1 MDNENKQVEELEELK
16 EIVNEDID
24 YSNEDLLSTDL
35 TDEDIK
41 SLTEIE
47 AQIVAQKVEVEIEKY
62 ENILMDAEEKNLT
75 DEEIIANGFNEE
87 KYFSLK
93 ELEKKIYS
101 HMKKMRKKTKEGGFF
116 GSLPTWAFILFIV
129 CALFT
134 ILPVNPYLPIML
146 YSSSLDQTSSKFMS
160 GIGGAYLV
168 YFLYIGVF
176 LITELVLL
184 IILFIK
190 GKKAKEKMQSF
201 KSYLVLFIINVIID
215 IPGLIIFL
223 NAVASYNA

>member
-93 ELEKKIYS
+93 ELEKKI
-101 HMKKMRKKTKEGGFF
+101 
-116 GSLPTWAFILFIV
+116 
-129 CALFT
+129 
-134 ILPVNPYLPIML
+134 
-146 YSSSLDQTSSKFMS
+146 
-160 GIGGAYLV
+160 
-168 YFLYIGVF
+168 
-176 LITELVLL
+176 
-184 IILFIK
+184 
-190 GKKAKEKMQSF
+190 
-201 KSYLVLFIINVIID
+201 
-215 IPGLIIFL
+215 
-223 NAVASYNA
+223 